1 MTGQYLL
8 EFQRLVG
15 YIERLPAA
23 GSQRAETGEEKK
35 CQIAGAHVP
44 AARYTNVSV
53 DVGIPRVLRAP
64 RGERRKERAAATRG
78 RSRFRLFRKK
88 NKRRVALAREQK
100 SAAGRRGSL
109 KGGGTKGVVKRR
121 RLVSAP
127 LPSAALLTHKTEV
140 IPLGIK
146 RSKIAWPPDRVGNP
160 S

>member
-1 MTGQYLL
+1 MTGQYLS

-23 GSQRAETGEEKK
+23 GSQRETGEEKK

-53 DVGIPRVLRAP
+53 DVGIPRVLRAL
-64 RGERRKERAAATRG
+64 RGQRRKERAAATRG

-109 KGGGTKGVVKRR
+109 KGGGSSR
-121 RLVSAP
+121 
-127 LPSAALLTHKTEV
+127 LPSPR
-140 IPLGIK
+140 PLF
-146 RSKIAWPPDRVGNP
+146 
-160 S
+160 